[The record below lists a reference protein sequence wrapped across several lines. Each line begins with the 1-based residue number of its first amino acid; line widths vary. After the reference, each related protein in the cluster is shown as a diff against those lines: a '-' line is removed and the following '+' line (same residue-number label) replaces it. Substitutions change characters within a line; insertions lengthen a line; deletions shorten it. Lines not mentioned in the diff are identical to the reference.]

1 MGKLFTEINDDLK
14 TWIEKQK
21 VFFVSTAPLSA
32 NGHIN
37 CSPKGLDSLRIFS
50 PDEVAYQDLT
60 GSGIETIAHIKE
72 NKRIVI
78 MFCAF
83 EGPPKIVRLY
93 GNGEIILP
101 GDSQFSVLHAQF
113 PLRRGTRAYI
123 KIQLTRISDS
133 CGYGV
138 PLFDFNGEREVLTK
152 WADAKTD
159 EDIVAYRQLKNS
171 KSIDG
176 LAGL

>member
-1 MGKLFTEINDDLK
+1 MGKLFTEINAELK
-14 TWIEKQK
+14 TWIEKQRM
-21 VFFVSTAPLSA
+21 FFVSTAPLSA

-37 CSPKGLDSLRIFS
+37 CSPKGYDSFRIIE
-50 PDEVAYQDLT
+50 PTVVAYQDLT

-93 GNGEIILP
+93 GQGEIVLP
-101 GDSQFSVLHAQF
+101 GDKQFSLLHEHF
-113 PLRRGTRAYI
+113 PVRKGIRTYI
-123 KIQLTRISDS
+123 KIQLTRIADS

-138 PLFDFNGEREVLTK
+138 PLLDYKSERDVLSN

-159 EDIVAYRQLKNS
+159 EDITAYRQLKNS
-171 KSIDG
+171 HSIDG
-176 LAGL
+176 LPGL